1 MGIADT
7 NEGVV
12 VTTTD
17 THLARD
23 IAEALH
29 HAYKGDLD
37 YHYNKEDNL
46 LRASWSR

>member
-1 MGIADT
+1 M
-7 NEGVV
+7 
-12 VTTTD
+12 TTTD

-29 HAYKGDLD
+29 NAYKGDLD
-37 YHYNKEDNL
+37 YHYNKADNL